1 MQQAREFDFSSLS
14 PAIGL
19 NVIDVMASRLVGLE
33 ALTKIPT
40 LTEVTIEGR
49 TEEDSGVLAQMTAP
63 EATLIIKPKP
73 GPELIEASARKDW
86 LLLHVPDREMRAA
99 YRALGRVF
107 PVDAPDVHTYPT
119 QAGDVRLEGPPFRAT
134 LTSDVD
140 DLPEGLSGTRAE
152 ELLVE
157 RIRALEGDGV
167 ADAIEKLSTDD
178 RMIVRFPTENMWSQ
192 VVVDE
197 AAALFAE
204 RAAEA

>member
-19 NVIDVMASRLVGLE
+19 NVINVRASRLVGLE

-49 TEEDSGVLAQMTAP
+49 TEEDSAVLAQMTAP